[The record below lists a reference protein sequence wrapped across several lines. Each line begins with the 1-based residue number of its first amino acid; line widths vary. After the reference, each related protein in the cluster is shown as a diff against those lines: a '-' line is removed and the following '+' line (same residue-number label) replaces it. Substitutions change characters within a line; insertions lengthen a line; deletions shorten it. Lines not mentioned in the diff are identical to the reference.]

1 MDASQKSYRVLARK
15 YRPTKF
21 SHMVGQENA
30 VQTLVNAFE
39 QGRVAH
45 AFIFTGIR
53 GVGKTTTARLLAR
66 GLNCEQGPTPE
77 PCGTCSQCQAF
88 NNESHVDVIEVD
100 AASRTGVEDV
110 RELIEG
116 VRYKPVLG
124 KYKVY
129 IIDEVHMLSRNA
141 FNALLKTLEEPPAH
155 VVFIF
160 ATTEIQKV
168 PLTIL
173 SRCQRFDLRR
183 VDITTM
189 GTYFGELLKNEGAT
203 IEPEAM
209 HLICRA
215 AEGSVRD
222 GQSLLDQALTATNG
236 NITTDQV
243 RNMLGLSNRSDMIQ
257 LFGTLME
264 GDTASALTQAN
275 NLYMKGADPLKLLQD
290 LLDITHAMTTLKVAP
305 QVNLQDLDIPQ
316 SEEKRCQAMAQ
327 QLSVPTLSY
336 AWQILMKGLDEVKT
350 APWPKPTLEMVL
362 IRLIHVTHVL
372 DGKMEI
378 SAPRTTPMP
387 AKANPV
393 LEDIRPEETPQP
405 MMAQSTPSTTPTMA
419 PTTAPGSFE
428 GLIELCQSKREAL
441 LASTLMDSVH
451 VIDYQPG
458 LLKYR
463 LAHEEASKPLVKLGK
478 LLREWTNTDWTL
490 ESMGD
495 GGAPTI
501 KEQKQHKINTLQEH
515 PKIQEILKCFP
526 GSKIE
531 TIH

>member
-1 MDASQKSYRVLARK
+1 MDTTQKSYRVLARK

-209 HLICRA
+209 HLICRG

-236 NITTDQV
+236 NITADQV

-257 LFGTLME
+257 LFATLME
-264 GDTASALTQAN
+264 GDTARALTQAN

-290 LLDITHAMTTLKVAP
+290 LLDITHAMTTLKVSP

-316 SEEKRCQAMAQ
+316 SEEKRCQEMTQ

-378 SAPRTTPMP
+378 SGPITTPT
-387 AKANPV
+387 PV
-393 LEDIRPEETPQP
+393 EAPPQP
-405 MMAQSTPSTTPTMA
+405 MMTQSQPSTTAMGPSA
-419 PTTAPGSFE
+419 APGSFE

-441 LASTLMDSVH
+441 LASTLINSVH
-451 VIDYQPG
+451 VIDYKPG
-458 LLKYR
+458 ALQYR

-490 ESMGD
+490 ELLED
-495 GGAPTI
+495 GGAPTLQ
-501 KEQKQHKINTLQEH
+501 EQKQHKINALQEH
-515 PKIQEILKCFP
+515 PKIQEILRYFP

>member
-1 MDASQKSYRVLARK
+1 
-15 YRPTKF
+15 
-21 SHMVGQENA
+21 
-30 VQTLVNAFE
+30 
-39 QGRVAH
+39 
-45 AFIFTGIR
+45 
-53 GVGKTTTARLLAR
+53 
-66 GLNCEQGPTPE
+66 
-77 PCGTCSQCQAF
+77 
-88 NNESHVDVIEVD
+88 VDIIEVD

-183 VDITTM
+183 VDIPTM
-189 GTYFGELLKNEGAT
+189 SAFFETLLKDENAT
-203 IEPEAM
+203 IEPEAL

-236 NITTDQV
+236 NITADQV
-243 RNMLGLSNRSDMIQ
+243 RIMLGLSNRSDMIQ
-257 LFGTLME
+257 LFASLME
-264 GDTASALTQAN
+264 GDTANALTQTN
-275 NLYMKGADPLKLLQD
+275 TLYMKGADPLNVLQD

-316 SEEKRCQAMAQ
+316 TEEKRCQEMAQ
-327 QLSVPTLSY
+327 QLSVATLSY
-336 AWQILMKGLDEVKT
+336 GWQILMKGLEEVKN

-362 IRLIHVTHVL
+362 IRLMHINHIL
-372 DGKMEI
+372 DGKAEI
-378 SAPRTTPMP
+378 PTSKKPVATGPINTPTI
-387 AKANPV
+387 
-393 LEDIRPEETPQP
+393 EDIRSEPPQP
-405 MMAQSTPSTTPTMA
+405 MVVQTTTSIPA
-419 PTTAPGSFE
+419 AAVPNSFE

-451 VIDYQPG
+451 VIDYHPG
-458 LLKYR
+458 ILRYR
-463 LAHEEASKPLVKLGK
+463 LAHPHASAPLIKLGK
-478 LLREWTNTDWTL
+478 LLREWTATDWTL
-490 ESMGD
+490 ESLAD
-495 GGAPTI
+495 GGAPT
-501 KEQKQHKINTLQEH
+501 LQEQQQKKIDALQAD
-515 PKIQEILKCFP
+515 PKVQEILKCFP